1 VAKKYCTCSDCSF
14 TITASLSDD
23 DDDDDND
30 DILADLLSSDDDQ
43 LVTNKPKLKLVSKPA
58 ATEKGMK
65 LL

>member
-1 VAKKYCTCSDCSF
+1 MGVAKKYCTCSDCSF

-23 DDDDDND
+23 DD